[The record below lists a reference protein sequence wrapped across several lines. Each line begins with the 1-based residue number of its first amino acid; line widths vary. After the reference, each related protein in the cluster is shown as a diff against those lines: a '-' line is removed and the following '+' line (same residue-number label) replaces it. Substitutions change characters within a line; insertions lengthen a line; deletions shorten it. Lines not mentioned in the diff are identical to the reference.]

1 MSLSLERFS
10 LSKQMKTKGQLQKV
24 GLIGCGAVGQEITL
38 LISQKGIEVVFI
50 DLNQELIDSILGK
63 MSEQL
68 DVLINKWG
76 MTGGEKKLVMSR
88 IKGSLNYSDLSDCD
102 IIIETINSAKP
113 AANLEERKEVFRKVE
128 QHVKPNTVITS
139 NTATMMISDL
149 SVALEHPERSLG
161 MHFISPVSKINLV
174 EVVSHFHT
182 NKESVETVLKFAK
195 MIGKKVIKVN
205 ESPGNISTRM
215 IVTMINEAC
224 AILTEGVASVG
235 DVDEVLMEVT
245 GNAFGPF
252 EMADRYGVDKIHKW
266 MENLYREFGDLK
278 YKPNPL
284 IKRMVRAKMV
294 GRRVGE
300 GFYVWD
306 GNNKTVKTGSI
317 KNLGREKF

>member
-10 LSKQMKTKGQLQKV
+10 LNKQLKTKGQLQKV
-24 GLIGCGAVGQEITL
+24 GLIGCGAVGQEIAL

-50 DLNQELIDSILGK
+50 DLNQEMIDSILSN
-63 MSEQL
+63 MSDQL
-68 DVLINKWG
+68 DVLINRWG
-76 MTGGEKKLVMSR
+76 MTGSEKKLVMSR
-88 IKGSLNYSDLSDCD
+88 IKGSLNYDDLEDCD

-113 AANLEERKEVFRKVE
+113 AANMEERKEVFRKVE
-128 QHVKPNTVITS
+128 QHVKPDTVITS

-149 SVALEHPERSLG
+149 AVVLDHPERSLG

-174 EVVSHFHT
+174 EVTSHFHT
-182 NKESVETVLKFAK
+182 NAESRAIVSKFAG

-224 AILTEGVASVG
+224 SILTEGVASVA
-235 DVDEVLMEVT
+235 DVDEVIMEVT

-252 EMADRYGVDKIHKW
+252 EMADRYGIDKILKW
-266 MENLYREFGDLK
+266 MDNLYREFGELK
-278 YKPNPL
+278 YKPSPL

-300 GFYVWD
+300 GFYRWD
-306 GNNKTVKTGSI
+306 GNTKITKTGSI
-317 KNLGREKF
+317 KNLGRD